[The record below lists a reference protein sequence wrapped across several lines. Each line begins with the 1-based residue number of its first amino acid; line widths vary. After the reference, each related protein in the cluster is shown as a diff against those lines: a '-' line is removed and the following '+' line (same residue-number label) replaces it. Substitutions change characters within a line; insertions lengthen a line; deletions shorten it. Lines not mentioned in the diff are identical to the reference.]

1 MGRKRRRRSTIP
13 LSKDDESKDDLANL
27 EARVVRGIRE
37 WQDKNR

>member
-1 MGRKRRRRSTIP
+1 MGRKRRRRSSQ
-13 LSKDDESKDDLANL
+13 LSKDDESKDDLENL